1 MQFFTA
7 RVLCCWHGEDEVQG
21 FFILRVSC
29 FCSVVLAGSTSHP
42 GQLPPPLGRGSLV
55 VWDQKGKLIMADS

>member
-42 GQLPPPLGRGSLV
+42 GQLPPPLGHGHLWCGTKRGS
-55 VWDQKGKLIMADS
+55 